1 MDNKVKKGRPPKKKE
16 LKRCK
21 AFLLKMK
28 EIEYDI
34 IKSFYLLA
42 QEEHD
47 IESLT
52 DFIIKSATGKINFN
66 NLKESMKWFMI
77 LK

>member
-1 MDNKVKKGRPPKKKE
+1 MENIVKKGRPPKKKE

-28 EIEYDI
+28 EIEYDT
-34 IKSFYLLA
+34 IKSFYLAA
-42 QEEHD
+42 QEDHS

-52 DFIIKSATGKINFN
+52 DFIIKSATGKINFK
-66 NLKESMKWFMI
+66 NLRENMK
-77 LK
+77 